1 MTQAELVKGLVD
13 AGIHFGNPASRWN
26 PRMEP
31 YISGK
36 RGNVHIIN
44 IKETLKGLLLAKKLV
59 QNTVASGKD
68 ILFVG
73 TKRQARHAVEEE
85 AARCGMHYVS
95 ERWLGGTLTNFRTI
109 RDRLKRLEQLEKLW
123 ETGEIETYSKKMKAT
138 LNREMVKI
146 KSNLGGIRKMDKIPG
161 IVFLIDTKREHIA
174 VNEAKKL
181 GVKTIALIDTDG
193 DPSQIDLP
201 IPGNDDAMRA
211 IALIVSQLAEAA
223 IEGKQ
228 GRTTQDRPNEDGPRR
243 RSARTAFRAEGDTGS
258 APAEGNDAPA
268 EGTDAPTEA
277 ASATVETTTPETA
290 ATSA

>member
-1 MTQAELVKGLVD
+1 MTQAELVKALID
-13 AGIHFGNPASRWN
+13 AGVHFGNPASRWN

-31 YISGK
+31 YIQGK

-44 IKETLKGLLLAKKLV
+44 IKETVKGLLLAKKLI
-59 QNTVASGKD
+59 QNTVAAGRD
-68 ILFVG
+68 VLFVG
-73 TKRQARHAVEEE
+73 TKRQARHAIEDESK
-85 AARCGMHYVS
+85 RCGMHYVS

-109 RDRLKRLEQLEKLW
+109 RDRLKRLEQLEKLFN
-123 ETGEIETYSKKMKAT
+123 TGEIETYSKKMKAT

-146 KSNLGGIRKMDKIPG
+146 QSNLGGIRKMDKIPG
-161 IVFLIDTKREHIA
+161 IIFLIDTKREHIA

-211 IALIVSQLAEAA
+211 IALIASQIADAV

-228 GRTTQDRPNEDGPRR
+228 GRTVQAGPATIEGQRRSSRSAFKATGDGP
-243 RSARTAFRAEGDTGS
+243 AELTPPADPGATGEVPADPVS
-258 APAEGNDAPA
+258 PTEPAESVA
-268 EGTDAPTEA
+268 A
-277 ASATVETTTPETA
+277 ASA
-290 ATSA
+290 